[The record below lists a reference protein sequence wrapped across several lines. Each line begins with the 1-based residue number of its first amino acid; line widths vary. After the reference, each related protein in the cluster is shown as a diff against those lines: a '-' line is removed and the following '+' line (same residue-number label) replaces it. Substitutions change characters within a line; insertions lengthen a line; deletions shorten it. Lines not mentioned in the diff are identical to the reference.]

1 MGTVRRFRV
10 PALAL
15 VVVALAATASLAGPS
30 SSVSPEG
37 SDGPERGERP
47 ARVERGADGDV
58 GVVPDHSAC
67 RGLTGLENAACRVR
81 ANLAAHPNRG
91 LENALSRLESKL
103 ASKGSNGHG
112 PPDHARGLEVA
123 AAHGAPVASG

>member
-1 MGTVRRFRV
+1 MGAVRRFRV

-15 VVVALAATASLAGPS
+15 VVVALAATASVAGPS
-30 SSVSPEG
+30 SSVPDEV
-37 SDGPERGERP
+37 SDGPGRSGGP
-47 ARVERGADGDV
+47 ARVERGADDTV
-58 GVVPDHSAC
+58 GVAPDHSAC
-67 RGLTGLENAACRVR
+67 PGQTGLENAACRVR

-103 ASKGSNGHG
+103 TSRGSNGHG

-123 AAHGAPVASG
+123 AAHGAPAASG